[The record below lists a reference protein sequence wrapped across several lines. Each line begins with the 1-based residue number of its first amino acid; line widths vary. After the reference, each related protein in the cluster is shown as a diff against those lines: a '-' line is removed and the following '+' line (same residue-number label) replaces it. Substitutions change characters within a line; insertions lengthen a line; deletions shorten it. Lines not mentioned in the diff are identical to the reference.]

1 MTTRCITVSAAGALW
16 ALVALT
22 GCAAPTPT
30 TITAGET
37 PSSPASTTRTPRLV
51 DESDRPVVA
60 FDPCLDIPNEVLTA
74 AGYDPMSEDNA
85 DFAATHFTMLG
96 CSYKGTHHIP
106 GVLAR
111 YGLSVLS
118 ANFDFE
124 EERQKAA
131 GNGDDLVLTE
141 LAGRRALLKTNTS
154 LPYRCGLSV
163 ETSYGVLIFGRIHFR
178 DSSAPLPESQWCVG
192 LEDTVGRIVAVL
204 DDFES
209 TSR

>member
-1 MTTRCITVSAAGALW
+1 MTGRRTAGGLLAVGVLAGCAVPSHSAITTSEPPTPVTTTTRV
-16 ALVALT
+16 
-22 GCAAPTPT
+22 
-30 TITAGET
+30 
-37 PSSPASTTRTPRLV
+37 PRLV
-51 DESDRPVVA
+51 DESDRPLVA
-60 FDPCLDIPNEVLTA
+60 FDPCLDIPDEVLTA
-74 AGYDPMSEDNA
+74 AGYDPRTEDNA

-96 CSYKGTHHIP
+96 CSYDGIVHIP
-106 GVLAR
+106 GILAN

-124 EERQKAA
+124 EERQKAT
-131 GNGDDLVLTE
+131 GNGDDMVLTE

-154 LPYRCGLSV
+154 LPYRCGMSV